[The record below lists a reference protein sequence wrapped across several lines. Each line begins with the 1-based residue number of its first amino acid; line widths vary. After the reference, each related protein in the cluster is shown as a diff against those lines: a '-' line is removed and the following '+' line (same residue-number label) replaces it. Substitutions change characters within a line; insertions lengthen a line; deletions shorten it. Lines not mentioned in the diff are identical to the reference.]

1 MKKNFRII
9 LGFILLPIYVGLYFA
24 DRVICVIN
32 PLVNH
37 FDIRIW
43 FKNLDELKNSLIRV
57 TIVTFVLSLVFALKY
72 LFQWLL

>member
-57 TIVTFVLSLVFALKY
+57 TIVTFILSLVFALKY